1 MGAGVGCKA
10 TVEDTLAMSSQT
22 TGISVDLVGASLA
35 SWASWR
41 GQSSD
46 SAWSHSFWLVWWGSG
61 TLSSSLFLKTMLLLV
76 DRGN

>member
-1 MGAGVGCKA
+1 MSAGVVSKA
-10 TVEDTLAMSSQT
+10 TVEDTVAMSSRI

-46 SAWSHSFWLVWWGSG
+46 TSWSHSFWLV
-61 TLSSSLFLKTMLLLV
+61 
-76 DRGN
+76 